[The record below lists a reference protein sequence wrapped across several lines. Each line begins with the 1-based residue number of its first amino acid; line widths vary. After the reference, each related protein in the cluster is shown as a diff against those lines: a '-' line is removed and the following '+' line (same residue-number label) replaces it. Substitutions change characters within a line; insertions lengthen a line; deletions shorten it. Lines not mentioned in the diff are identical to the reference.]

1 MRLSL
6 LAVAVAAGWL
16 VWRRRRK
23 GASRVLV
30 AWRDGEVLELQPGT
44 AQHGRLVALAERAL

>member
-30 AWRDGEVLELQPGT
+30 AWRDGEELELQPGT